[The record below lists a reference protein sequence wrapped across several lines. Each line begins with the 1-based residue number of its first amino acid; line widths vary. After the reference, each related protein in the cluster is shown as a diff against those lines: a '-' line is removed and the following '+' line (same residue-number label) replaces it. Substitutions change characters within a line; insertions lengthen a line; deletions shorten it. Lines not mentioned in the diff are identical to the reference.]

1 MASLFRG
8 GSVIL
13 AALSLLVI
21 LTFPVSSHAQMVLSV
36 GTITAMLLFWPFRR
50 HRITRYIFL
59 ALGSVIVLRY
69 LFWRSSQ
76 TLPALSDLTDFS
88 AGMLLLLAEIFC
100 ITLFFINL
108 FIVVDP
114 LKRADAPLLPED
126 ALPTVDVFVP
136 SYNEDSVL
144 LASTLS
150 AAKALDYP
158 ADKLNVFLL
167 DDGGTDEKCGQD
179 DPQKA
184 ADAQHRRQ
192 ELTQLC
198 AQLNVRYVARERNT
212 HAKAGNLNAGM
223 AVSQSDLVVVFDADH
238 APVREFLRETVG
250 YFAKDPK
257 LFLVQTPHV
266 FLNPDP
272 VEKNLGTWSHMPSEN
287 EQFYSVVQCGL
298 DRWNAAFFCG
308 SAAVLRREALDE
320 VGGFSGITITEDC
333 ETALELHARGWHSL
347 YVDKP
352 LIGGLQP
359 ESFGDFIGQRSR
371 WCRGMMQILI
381 LKNPLLK
388 KGLSLPQRIGYLSSS
403 LFWAFPFPRLIFTI
417 APLFFIFFEM
427 RVYVATTFDFFAYTV
442 NYLLVALMLQ
452 NYLFSRVRWP
462 WVSELYEFLQS
473 PFLARAILSVF
484 LNPRKPTFNVTAK
497 STTMTQDHFSSF
509 ATPFVVIFGVLL
521 AAMALVVFQ
530 IVEDTTN
537 NDLLYVVASWNA
549 FNLVLAG
556 VALGAVTERKTLRR
570 THRISSVHKAILTV
584 GSRHL
589 PVMIHDV
596 SIGGLAMTP
605 IGDDRLGL
613 QSSNQLGTVSF
624 IRTLVGGAEN
634 GAEKPPVERLSVV
647 LRRIENDSDGK
658 LSIGA
663 EFVNLEAPHFISVAY
678 LMYGS
683 AEPLKAF
690 LEQRRNGKTIFGGT
704 FNLFRWGLREP
715 IRAVRLLI
723 AQRIAPAGQV
733 LVEPEKTD
741 TPRPEAHVAPAKP
754 QSNNPG
760 PYAASPFADLSK
772 KLGLREVPTHPK
784 RPANPTRPA
793 EPALSQDDA
802 IALHLRGDP
811 PKPNPA

>member
-1 MASLFRG
+1 MAAFFRG
-8 GSVIL
+8 PMIAL
-13 AALSLLVI
+13 AVVGLLII
-21 LTFPVSSHAQMVLSV
+21 LTFPVSSQAQMVLSA
-36 GTITAMLLFWPFRR
+36 GAILAMLIAWPFRR
-50 HRITRYIFL
+50 HRVTRYVFL

-69 LFWRSSQ
+69 LYWRSSQ
-76 TLPALSDLTDFS
+76 TLPSISDTADFS
-88 AGMLLLLAEIFC
+88 AGFVLLLAEIFC
-100 ITLFFINL
+100 IGLFFINL

-114 LKRADAPLLPED
+114 LKRPDAPVQAEGDLPS
-126 ALPTVDVFVP
+126 VDVFVP

-158 ADKLNVFLL
+158 AQKLNVFLL
-167 DDGGTDEKCGQD
+167 DDGGTDEKCTQA

-184 ADAQHRRQ
+184 VDAQNRRR

-198 AQLNVRYVARERNT
+198 AQLNVHYVARERNV

-223 AVSQSDLVVVFDADH
+223 AVSNSDLVVVFDADH

-333 ETALELHARGWHSL
+333 ETALELHSRGWHSL

-371 WCRGMMQILI
+371 WCRGMMQILL

-417 APLFFIFFEM
+417 APLFFILFEM
-427 RVYVATTFDFFAYTV
+427 RVYVATTFDFFAYTL

-484 LNPRKPTFNVTAK
+484 INPRKPTFNVTAK
-497 STTMTQDHFSSF
+497 STTMTEDHFSSF

-521 AAMALVVFQ
+521 AAMALVIFQ
-530 IVEDTTN
+530 IMDDTTN
-537 NDLLYVVASWNA
+537 NDLLYVVAGWNA
-549 FNLVLAG
+549 FNLSLAA

-570 THRISSVHKAILTV
+570 THRIANPHKAILSV
-584 GSRHL
+584 GSRHV
-589 PVMIHDV
+589 PVMIDDV
-596 SIGGLAMTP
+596 SIGGLSMRP
-605 IGDDRLGL
+605 IGSARLGL
-613 QSSNQLGTVSF
+613 QSSNQLGTIAF
-624 IRTLVGGAEN
+624 IRNPTAGTQAHADGI
-634 GAEKPPVERLSVV
+634 PPVERLSVV
-647 LRRIENDSDGK
+647 LRRVDNGEDGVE
-658 LSIGA
+658 IGA

-690 LEQRRNGKTIFGGT
+690 LERRRSGKSIFGGT
-704 FNLFRWGLREP
+704 FNLFRWALREP
-715 IRAVRLLI
+715 VRAAHLFLVQHPLRLLGVSKKRPKTGPEVAV
-723 AQRIAPAGQV
+723 AQPSKVLEAGPAP
-733 LVEPEKTD
+733 
-741 TPRPEAHVAPAKP
+741 VA
-754 QSNNPG
+754 S
-760 PYAASPFADLSK
+760 YAASPFADLSK
-772 KLGLREVPTHPK
+772 KLGLREVPPQGDQSAQ
-784 RPANPTRPA
+784 PEGLADFLANDP
-793 EPALSQDDA
+793 
-802 IALHLRGDP
+802 P
-811 PKPNPA
+811 PKPQPT

>member
-1 MASLFRG
+1 MASFIRG
-8 GSVIL
+8 GMIIL
-13 AALSLLVI
+13 SALGLMILV
-21 LTFPVSSHAQMVLSV
+21 TFPVSSQTQMVLSV
-36 GTITAMLLFWPFRR
+36 GAIVGMLAFWPMRR
-50 HRITRYIFL
+50 HRTTRYIFL
-59 ALGSVIVLRY
+59 ALGSVIVMRY

-76 TLPALSDLTDFS
+76 TLPSISDTADFS
-88 AGMLLLLAEIFC
+88 AGIVLLMAEIFC
-100 ITLFFINL
+100 IVLFFINL

-114 LKRADAPLLPED
+114 LKRADAPLLSED

-158 ADKLNVFLL
+158 AHKLKVFLL
-167 DDGGTDEKCGQD
+167 DDGGTDEKCTQS

-184 ADAQHRRQ
+184 ADAQERRR

-198 AQLNVRYVARERNT
+198 AQLNVNYVARERNVR
-212 HAKAGNLNAGM
+212 AKAGNLNAGM
-223 AVSQSDLVVVFDADH
+223 AVSNSDLIVVFDADH

-250 YFAKDPK
+250 YFSQDQK

-333 ETALELHARGWHSL
+333 ETALELHAKGWRSL

-388 KGLSLPQRIGYLSSS
+388 KGLSVPQRIGYLSSS

-427 RVYVATTFDFFAYTV
+427 RIYVATTFDFFAYTM
-442 NYLLVALMLQ
+442 NYLFVALMLQ

-462 WVSELYEFLQS
+462 WISELYEFLQS
-473 PFLARAILSVF
+473 PFLARAIVSVVM
-484 LNPRKPTFNVTAK
+484 NPRKPTFTVTAK
-497 STTMTQDHFSSF
+497 NNTMKEDHFSSF
-509 ATPFVVIFGVLL
+509 ATPFIVIFGVLL

-530 IVEDTTN
+530 IFNDTTN
-537 NDLLYVVASWNA
+537 NDLLYVVAGWNA
-549 FNLVLAG
+549 FNLTLAG

-570 THRISSVHKAILTV
+570 SHRILNVHKAVLSV
-584 GSRHL
+584 GSRHV
-589 PVMIHDV
+589 PVNIHNV
-596 SIGGLAMTP
+596 SIGGLSMTP
-605 IGDDRLGL
+605 IGAERLGL
-613 QSSNQLGTVSF
+613 QSGQQLGTISF
-624 IRTLVGGAEN
+624 IRAPVGDA
-634 GAEKPPVERLSVV
+634 ASQPVEKPDIERLSVV
-647 LRRIENDSDGK
+647 LRRFDNGPEGVE
-658 LSIGA
+658 IGA
-663 EFVNLEAPHFISVAY
+663 EFVSLEPAHFISVAY

-690 LEQRRNGKTIFGGT
+690 LQQRRGGKSIFGGT
-704 FNLFRWGLREP
+704 FNLIRWALREP
-715 IRAVRLLI
+715 LRAVRLFFQL
-723 AQRIAPAGQV
+723 RLTKKGQV
-733 LVEPEKTD
+733 SALGQAD
-741 TPRPEAHVAPAKP
+741 TTANTVPSKGNAQPNSAVGA
-754 QSNNPG
+754 
-760 PYAASPFADLSK
+760 YASSPLDHLTH
-772 KLGLREVPTHPK
+772 KLGLREVPASSTPV
-784 RPANPTRPA
+784 
-793 EPALSQDDA
+793 SDA
-802 IALHLRGDP
+802 
-811 PKPNPA
+811 PKPLEDQLSALLSDTPEKPAPA

>member
-1 MASLFRG
+1 MASSIRWAMIVL
-8 GSVIL
+8 SIL
-13 AALSLLVI
+13 GLLI
-21 LTFPVSSHAQMVLSV
+21 LVTFPVSSQAQMVLSA
-36 GTITAMLLFWPFRR
+36 GAILGMLVFWPLRR
-50 HRITRYIFL
+50 HRFTRYIFL
-59 ALGSVIVLRY
+59 ALGSVIVMRY

-76 TLPALSDLTDFS
+76 TLPAMGDIADFS
-88 AGMLLLLAEIFC
+88 AGLVLLLAEIFC

-114 LKRADAPLLPED
+114 IKRADAPLLSEE
-126 ALPTVDVFVP
+126 ALPSVDVFVP
-136 SYNEDSVL
+136 SYNEDGAL

-158 ADKLNVFLL
+158 AHKLNVYLL
-167 DDGGTDEKCGQD
+167 DDGGTDEQCSQSD
-179 DPQKA
+179 LQKA
-184 ADAQHRRQ
+184 ADAQNRRR

-198 AQLNVRYVARERNT
+198 AQLNVHYVARERNV

-223 AVSQSDLVVVFDADH
+223 AVSTSDLIVVFDADH

-250 YFAKDPK
+250 YFAKDAK

-308 SAAVLRREALDE
+308 SAAVLRRQALDE

-333 ETALELHARGWHSL
+333 ETALELHAKGWHSL

-388 KGLSLPQRIGYLSSS
+388 KGLSLPQRVGYLSSS

-427 RVYVATTFDFFAYTV
+427 RIYVATTFDFFAYTI

-473 PFLARAILSVF
+473 PFLARAILSVVK
-484 LNPRKPTFNVTAK
+484 NPRKPTFNVTAK
-497 STTMTQDHFSSF
+497 NTTLTEDHFSSF
-509 ATPFVVIFGVLL
+509 ATPFVVMFGVLL
-521 AAMALVVFQ
+521 AAMALVIFQ
-530 IVEDTTN
+530 IMDDTTN

-549 FNLVLAG
+549 FNLTLAG
-556 VALGAVTERKTLRR
+556 VALGAITERRTLRR

-584 GSRHL
+584 GSRHV
-589 PVMIHDV
+589 PVNIHDV
-596 SIGGLAMTP
+596 SIGGLSMTP
-605 IGDDRLGL
+605 IGTQRLGL
-613 QSSNQLGTVSF
+613 HSSNQLGTISF
-624 IRTLVGGAEN
+624 IRTPVAGMSINEAK
-634 GAEKPPVERLSVV
+634 KPAVERLSVV
-647 LRRIENDSDGK
+647 LRRVDNGPDGVEV
-658 LSIGA
+658 GA
-663 EFVNLEAPHFISVAY
+663 EFVGLESPHFISIAY

-690 LEQRRNGKTIFGGT
+690 LQQRRNGKNIFGGT
-704 FNLFRWGLREP
+704 FNLMRWSLREP
-715 IRAVRLLI
+715 ARAVRLFLQLRLTKRDS
-723 AQRIAPAGQV
+723 AKQAANTGADHRQTAPQRTGTVGA
-733 LVEPEKTD
+733 
-741 TPRPEAHVAPAKP
+741 
-754 QSNNPG
+754 
-760 PYAASPFADLSK
+760 YAASPFAELSE
-772 KLGLREVPTHPK
+772 KLGLREVPAT
-784 RPANPTRPA
+784 
-793 EPALSQDDA
+793 DDA
-802 IALHLRGDP
+802 SARRHSTSDDDLAQLLGDP
-811 PKPNPA
+811 SPEPDLA